1 MQVSC
6 YYLSACLVSA
16 IKNRTFVTFKGFV
29 VILLYVIVW
38 VVTGKQKTREYSRI
52 PVTGTVEGNE
62 KQFVLVGNLSYQGK
76 INFHEMLIKGKEIY
90 FELSTEVPLCQIS
103 GSESG
108 CGHLQILLVVSYE
121 RAFEKVFY

>member
-1 MQVSC
+1 MQVS
-6 YYLSACLVSA
+6 YYNLSACLVRA

-76 INFHEMLIKGKEIY
+76 INFHEMLIKGKEI
-90 FELSTEVPLCQIS
+90 
-103 GSESG
+103 
-108 CGHLQILLVVSYE
+108 
-121 RAFEKVFY
+121 

>member
-1 MQVSC
+1 M
-6 YYLSACLVSA
+6 
-16 IKNRTFVTFKGFV
+16 
-29 VILLYVIVW
+29 
-38 VVTGKQKTREYSRI
+38 VTGKQKTREYSRI

-103 GSESG
+103 GSKSG
-108 CGHLQILLVVSYE
+108 CGHVQVLFVVSYE